1 MSRFDEIIDRRGTD
15 SYKWDTTAPG
25 VTPMWVADM
34 DFRTAPC
41 IIEALKRRVERGVF
55 GYTAVPERYYRAIR
69 HWFERRHGWIID
81 TDKTIYTPGVVPA
94 LSAIIKAMTRPGDK
108 IICQTPAYNCFFS
121 SIRNNGCI
129 LAANPLAGS
138 EGEGF
143 SIDYDNLEN
152 LASDPAA
159 KLLILCNPHNPSGR
173 VWTADELQ
181 RVADICLRHDM
192 FVISDEIHCE
202 LTYPGHDYTPFA
214 TVAPEGLRWAACFSP
229 SKAFNIA
236 GLQIANILAC
246 NEDIMARI
254 DRAVNDNEV
263 CDVNPFGVIATVE
276 AYENGAEWL
285 DELRDYLWGNYQYL
299 KSVFSILPQYP
310 VAELQGTYLVWL
322 NISASGMSAD
332 QLEALLEDRA
342 AVRPASGSIYGSNDH
357 LRINI
362 ACPRSVLA
370 NALDRMVPVLEAVSV
385 VK

>member
-1 MSRFDEIIDRRGTD
+1 MSRFDEIINRRGTN

-41 IIEALKRRVERGVF
+41 IIEALKRRVEHGIF

-69 HWFERRHGWIID
+69 HWFERRHGWTID
-81 TDKTIYTPGVVPA
+81 TDKIIYTPGVVPA

-138 EGEGF
+138 EAEGF

-181 RVADICLRHDM
+181 RVADICLRHDI

-214 TVAPEGLRWAACFSP
+214 TVAPQELRWAACFSP

-246 NEDIMARI
+246 NEDVRACI

-263 CDVNPFGVIATVE
+263 CDVNPFGVTATVE
-276 AYENGAEWL
+276 AYENGADWL

-299 KSVFSILPQYP
+299 KNAFSILPQYP

-342 AVRPASGSIYGSNDH
+342 AVRPASGSIYGSDDH
-357 LRINI
+357 MRINI

-370 NALDRMVPVLEAVSV
+370 GALDRMIPILEEVSV

>member
-25 VTPMWVADM
+25 VTPMWIADM

-41 IIEALKRRVERGVF
+41 IIEALKRRVEQGIF

-81 TDKTIYTPGVVPA
+81 TDKIICTPGVVPA

-108 IICQTPAYNCFFS
+108 VICPTPAYNCFFS

-138 EGEGF
+138 ETEGF

-152 LASDPAA
+152 LAGDPDT

-173 VWTADELQ
+173 VWTADELH
-181 RVADICLRHDM
+181 RVADICLRHDI

-214 TVAPEGLRWAACFSP
+214 TVAPGGLRWAACFSP

-285 DELRDYLWGNYQYL
+285 DELRDYLWDSYQYL
-299 KSVFSILPQYP
+299 KDAFSILPQYP
-310 VAELQGTYLVWL
+310 VAELQGSYLAWL
-322 NISASGMSAD
+322 NISASGMCAD
-332 QLEALLEDRA
+332 KLEALLEGRA
-342 AVRPASGSIYGSNDH
+342 AVRPASGSIYGSDDH

-370 NALDRMVPVLEAVSV
+370 GALDRMIPVLEAVSV